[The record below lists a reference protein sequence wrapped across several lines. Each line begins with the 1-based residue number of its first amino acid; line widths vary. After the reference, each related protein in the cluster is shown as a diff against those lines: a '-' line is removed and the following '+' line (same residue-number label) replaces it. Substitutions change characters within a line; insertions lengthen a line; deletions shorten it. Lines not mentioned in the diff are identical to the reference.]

1 MNTGYEELKQANEA
15 IITTNIKGKDYAPVN
30 QRLKAFRMVHP
41 RGMIVTDMVGEENG
55 TVTFKAII
63 YDEERRT
70 LATGYAQEKAG
81 SSNINKTSHI
91 ENCETSAV
99 GRALGFAGF
108 GIDVSVS
115 SSEEVDNADKKQQEI
130 TRREEDELRRKV
142 DALEF
147 VTEEDGGKPLTSV
160 QYFCLKNLLDEY
172 GVPVEYVLSLC
183 RNTKSL
189 EEMPQ
194 ATGVSIK
201 ADIQRIAQRYQKSKG
216 E

>member
-1 MNTGYEELKQANEA
+1 MNITYEQIREANEQIQVA
-15 IITTNIKGKDYAPVN
+15 DIKGKGYAPVN
-30 QRLKAFRMVHP
+30 QRIKAFRMVHP
-41 RGMIVTDMVGEENG
+41 CGRIVTEMLKNDKDMCIFRCIV
-55 TVTFKAII
+55 
-63 YDEERRT
+63 YDADMKT
-70 LATGYAQEKAG
+70 LATGTAYETPN
-81 SSNINKTSHI
+81 STYINKTSYI

-147 VTEEDGGKPLTSV
+147 VSEEDGGKPLTSV

-201 ADIQRIAQRYQKSKG
+201 AGIQRIAQRYQKTKG